1 MSKSKYNICI
11 SVQTT
16 VYYQVSWCSGYHI
29 SLTPKRSPV
38 RSRARSTFF
47 LSIKHVG
54 WDVVQKELLGF
65 AECQDRTDDL
75 RIMRPTL

>member
-47 LSIKHVG
+47 CPLNMFVG
-54 WDVVQKELLGF
+54 MWFKKN
-65 AECQDRTDDL
+65 CWDL
-75 RIMRPTL
+75 RNVRIELTTSGL